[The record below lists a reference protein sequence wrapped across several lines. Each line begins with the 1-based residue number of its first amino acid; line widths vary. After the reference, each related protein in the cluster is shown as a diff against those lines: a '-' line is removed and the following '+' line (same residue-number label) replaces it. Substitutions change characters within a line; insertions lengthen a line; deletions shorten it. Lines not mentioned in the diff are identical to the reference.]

1 MSSAKKRGSA
11 VHNFLGQPPTAAIIG
26 WSDSHQRHHHHC
38 HRHRHYHHRCHRH
51 CFHRCHRHCH
61 HHCLHNCN
69 CHCHHCYRH
78 SHHWIAAITESS
90 NSHHICTFVVMYLTN
105 TQSFVHLYLIN
116 TQIFVHL
123 STSVEYQLVP
133 SPTPPHFCVCSN
145 LCEHF
150 EYLTA
155 FQKYSFC
162 KVNMFMCAKMLED
175 V

>member
-1 MSSAKKRGSA
+1 MQRSGDRQCTTFLVSRRPQPSLDGRTAISAIIIIA
-11 VHNFLGQPPTAAIIG
+11 IVIVIIITVAIVIAFIVVIVIAIITAIIIALTIVVVIAIIG
-26 WSDSHQRHHHHC
+26 SQPSLNRGTATI
-38 HRHRHYHHRCHRH
+38 Y
-51 CFHRCHRHCH
+51 
-61 HHCLHNCN
+61 
-69 CHCHHCYRH
+69 
-78 SHHWIAAITESS
+78 A
-90 NSHHICTFVVMYLTN
+90 FVVMYLTN

-162 KVNMFMCAKMLED
+162 KVNMFMCAKMFED